1 MNIALPLQSM
11 TVAEKLEVMEVIWA
25 DLSRDETNLASP
37 AWHEQVLRE
46 RQAAVTEG
54 REVPLDW
61 ETAKRRLRD
70 LRA

>member
-11 TVAEKLEVMEVIWA
+11 TTAEKLEVMEAIWA
-25 DLSRDETNLASP
+25 DLSRDESKLDSP

-46 RQAAVTEG
+46 REAALREG